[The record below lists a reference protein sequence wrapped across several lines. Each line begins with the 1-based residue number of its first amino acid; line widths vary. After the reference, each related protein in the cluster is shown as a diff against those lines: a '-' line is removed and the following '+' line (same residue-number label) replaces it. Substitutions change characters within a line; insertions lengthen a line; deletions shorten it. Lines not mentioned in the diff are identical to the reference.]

1 VLRRHSQT
9 HSKNAENPAF
19 YRMSMSDFDLA
30 PSPEIPDR
38 PIKGR
43 GAVGNVAHRFS
54 TENRKAIDDGW
65 EPSAPPLPQTRLLI
79 DGAKSI
85 ISQNDSPD
93 LGFDQS
99 LNPYRGCEHGC
110 IYCYARPTHA
120 WLGLSPGLDFE
131 TQIFA
136 KPDAPRLL
144 REELAKPGYICS
156 TIALG
161 TATDAYQPFE
171 RQQKVTRA
179 VLEVMRETRHPVSVV
194 TKSSL
199 IVRDTDIWADLS
211 KQNLAHVAVSLTTLN
226 GPLARQLEP
235 RASAPHARLEAME
248 KLAAAGI
255 PVSVF
260 IAPLIPGINDHE
272 LEKLLGSARDHGA
285 RSASYTI
292 LRLPHEVAS
301 LFRDWL
307 SWHAPEKA
315 ARVMSVLYDLR
326 GQRTNDPNFGS
337 RMTGLGH
344 FADLLRQRFELAC
357 RRLDLSRDWPRLDTT
372 RFVAPSIEDG
382 SETRQLSLF

>member
-1 VLRRHSQT
+1 M
-9 HSKNAENPAF
+9 AEH
-19 YRMSMSDFDLA
+19 DLD

-43 GAVGNVAHRFS
+43 GAAANVAHRFS
-54 TENRKAIDDGW
+54 TETRQAVDDGW
-65 EPSAPPLPQTRLLI
+65 EQAAASLPQTRLLV
-79 DGAKSI
+79 DNAKRI
-85 ISQNDSPD
+85 ISQNESPD

-144 REELAKPGYICS
+144 RAELAKPGYLC
-156 TIALG
+156 TPIALG

-171 RQQKVTRA
+171 RRENLTRRI
-179 VLEVMRETRHPVSVV
+179 LEILLETQHPVSVV

-199 IVRDTDIWADLS
+199 IVRDTDLWAELAR
-211 KQNLAHVAVSLTTLN
+211 QNLAHVAISLTTLD
-226 GPLARQLEP
+226 GTLARQLEP

-260 IAPLIPGINDHE
+260 VAPLIPGLNDQE
-272 LEKLLGSARDHGA
+272 LENLLARARNHGASSAR
-285 RSASYTI
+285 YTV
-292 LRLPHEVAS
+292 LRLPYEVAA

-307 SWHAPEKA
+307 TWHAPEKA

-326 GQRTNDPNFGS
+326 GQRINDPNFGS

-357 RRLDLSRDWPRLDTT
+357 RRLELKRDGPALDTT
-372 RFVAPSIEDG
+372 RFVPPAPDASGPI
-382 SETRQLSLF
+382 RQLSLF